1 MRISLFGAVK
11 LTKTNDPDK
20 YKYFGHGTGFDVCGF
35 FFFSDGGGFSQNVI
49 FGVDMSFSLH
59 IENENKKKDILIL
72 GKSSPGGLDT
82 TALSIEKYIL

>member
-1 MRISLFGAVK
+1 MALDLMYV
-11 LTKTNDPDK
+11 D
-20 YKYFGHGTGFDVCGF
+20 F

>member
-1 MRISLFGAVK
+1 MWI
-11 LTKTNDPDK
+11 
-20 YKYFGHGTGFDVCGF
+20 F

-82 TALSIEKYIL
+82 TALSREIYSMNCMEFYRILTEKFKFTL